1 MSSSSS
7 SSSSPSEEEQK
18 RDIEKMVSAIEDLLY
33 MKAIKFEDA
42 SQSGERAILSTQ
54 FSIIVSKLMAD
65 AKSSSQKEND
75 NNEIMKLVYYS
86 LLIYMNEYL
95 KLPKSLTMA
104 FGNDLE
110 KHREGM
116 QCSELVSNY
125 VTVLQN
131 IFLEQKTEMDKKK

>member
-7 SSSSPSEEEQK
+7 SSSSEEQK
-18 RDIEKMVSAIEDLLY
+18 HEIEKMASAIEDLLY
-33 MKAIKFEDA
+33 MKAIKFEDS
-42 SQSGERAILSTQ
+42 SQSSERAILSTQ

-65 AKSSSQKEND
+65 AKSSPQEND

-131 IFLEQKTEMDKKK
+131 IFLEQRKEMDKKK

>member
-7 SSSSPSEEEQK
+7 SSSEEQK
-18 RDIEKMVSAIEDLLY
+18 HEIEKMASAIEDLLY
-33 MKAIKFEDA
+33 MKVIKFEDS
-42 SQSGERAILSTQ
+42 SQSSERAILSTQ

-65 AKSSSQKEND
+65 AKSSPQDND

-110 KHREGM
+110 KHREAM

-131 IFLEQKTEMDKKK
+131 IFLEQRKEIDKKK

>member
-7 SSSSPSEEEQK
+7 SSSEEQK
-18 RDIEKMVSAIEDLLY
+18 HEIEKMASAIEDLLY
-33 MKAIKFEDA
+33 MKAIKFEDS

-65 AKSSSQKEND
+65 AKSSPQEND

-110 KHREGM
+110 KHREAM

-131 IFLEQKTEMDKKK
+131 IFLEQRKEIDKKK